1 MNDKYKE
8 ISEALEAAR
17 DADMPPDQ
25 IREMRRLFKIDT
37 DWQPTKKRDTPEH
50 RKARRKMQ
58 KASRRK
64 NRKRK

>member
-1 MNDKYKE
+1 MSSNEK
-8 ISEALEAAR
+8 ISEALKAAK
-17 DADMPPDQ
+17 DADMPLDQ
-25 IREMRRLFKIDT
+25 IREMRRLFKIDA

-50 RKARRKMQ
+50 RKARRGMQ